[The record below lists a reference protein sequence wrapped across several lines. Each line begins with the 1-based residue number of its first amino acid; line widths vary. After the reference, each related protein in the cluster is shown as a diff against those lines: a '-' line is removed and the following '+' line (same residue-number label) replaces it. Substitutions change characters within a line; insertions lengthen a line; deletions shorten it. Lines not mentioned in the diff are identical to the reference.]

1 MNLTADAE
9 SRVMRDRSDWKLDQ
23 QVFLR
28 INNVYGPLEVDLF
41 ASRLT
46 NQCCRFFSWQP
57 DPLAEATD
65 AFCQNWVGMKVYA
78 NPPWNLISRVLAKTQ
93 TQGADLTL
101 VAPEWKAQPWY
112 AVLLSMLVDWPR
124 LLPAQS
130 IPTSASIPIQ
140 PKLAVWNI
148 SGRDSM
154 VKAFQAKLQNLSLSH
169 GGQKPTSHMTP
180 FLGDGVAGVVNGVQI
195 HFQDL

>member
-1 MNLTADAE
+1 M
-9 SRVMRDRSDWKLDQ
+9 
-23 QVFLR
+23 
-28 INNVYGPLEVDLF
+28 DLF
-41 ASRLT
+41 ASQLT
-46 NQCCRFFSWQP
+46 NQCHGFFSWRP

-65 AFCQNWVGMKVYA
+65 AFCQSWVGMKAYA
-78 NPPWNLISRVLAKTQ
+78 NPPWNLISRILAKTQ

-101 VAPEWKAQPWY
+101 VAPVWKAQPWY

-130 IPTSASIPIQ
+130 VHTSASIPIQ
-140 PKLAVWNI
+140 PQLAVWSI

-154 VKAFQAKLQNLSLSH
+154 VKAFQAKLQNISFSH
-169 GGQKPTSHMTP
+169 GGQKSTSHMTP
-180 FLGDGVAGVVNGVQI
+180 FLGDEVAGVVNGVQI